1 MIIVAGHLRV
11 DPADR
16 ASYLDTCQEVVTLA
30 RGTKGCLDFALSADI
45 VDADRI
51 NILERWETLEDVQ
64 AFRGEGTG
72 DDLGARIL
80 GADVREFEASSET
93 KL

>member
-16 ASYLDTCQEVVTLA
+16 ASYLDTCREVVTLA
-30 RGTKGCLDFALSADI
+30 RGTKGCLDFTLSADI
-45 VDADRI
+45 IDADRI

-64 AFRGEGTG
+64 AFRGSGSG

-80 GADVREFEASSET
+80 GADVREFETSSET
-93 KL
+93 QL

>member
-64 AFRGEGTG
+64 AFRGEGS

-80 GADVREFEASSET
+80 GADVREFETSSET
-93 KL
+93 QL